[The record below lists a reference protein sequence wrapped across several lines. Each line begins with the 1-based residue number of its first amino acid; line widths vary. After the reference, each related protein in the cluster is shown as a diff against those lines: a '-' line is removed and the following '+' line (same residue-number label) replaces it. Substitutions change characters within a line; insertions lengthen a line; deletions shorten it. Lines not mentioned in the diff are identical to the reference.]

1 MSKLLTKVRPMLRSD
16 LPEVVAIEQET
27 FGYWDREDFEACAI
41 DRDILV
47 FVAVCED
54 GSHVGRGR
62 VVGLLVLEVT
72 KYSLQV
78 LNMAATTKEAR
89 ILLIDR
95 ANNRAMRHRREL
107 IWREE

>member
-1 MSKLLTKVRPMLRSD
+1 MSKLLTKVRLMTRSD

-27 FGYWDREDFEACAI
+27 FGYWDREDFEACII
-41 DRDILV
+41 DKDVIA
-47 FVAVCED
+47 FVAEQQD
-54 GSHVGRGR
+54 GAHVGKGSI
-62 VVGLLVLEVT
+62 VGLLILEVT
-72 KYSLQV
+72 KYSVQV

-107 IWREE
+107 IWRE